1 MNMDRT
7 KWRILFYETPAGNSP
22 VKDFIRGL
30 SPTKRAAT
38 VEEID
43 LLEEFGVDL
52 GMPHARPLSD
62 GLWELRARAADG
74 LTRVLYFAVKGRAFI
89 LLHGVEKD
97 QRTISDTDRKTALK
111 RKKDYEARSERQ

>member
-1 MNMDRT
+1 M
-7 KWRILFYETPAGNSP
+7 FYETPAGNSP

-30 SPTKRAAT
+30 SPAKRVAT

-43 LLEEFGVDL
+43 MLEKYGTHL

-62 GLWELRARAADG
+62 GLWELRARAADS
-74 LTRVLYFAVKGRAFI
+74 LTRVIYFTTSKERHTFV

-97 QRTISDTDRKTALK
+97 QRTISDVDRRIALRRK
-111 RKKDYEARSERQ
+111 RDYER

>member
-1 MNMDRT
+1 MSMDRK

-74 LTRVLYFAVKGRAFI
+74 LTRVLYFAVKGHAFV